1 MAVPSKEGRLVF
13 EQFWRPLDVSSWVGR
28 GGSWGHG
35 DKRGYNRGEYQKKNR
50 SPFIQAR
57 QFRREGDSTSRFH
70 GGVGGEGG
78 TRVRGTHI
86 AFTCVHGNE
95 GSQ

>member
-1 MAVPSKEGRLVF
+1 MVSGRA
-13 EQFWRPLDVSSWVGR
+13 
-28 GGSWGHG
+28 GSWGHT
-35 DKRGYNRGEYQKKNR
+35 DKRGYNRGEYQKENP

-57 QFRREGDSTSRFH
+57 RFRRAVDYTSRAH

-78 TRVRGTHI
+78 TRVRGTHM
-86 AFTCVHGNE
+86 ACTCVHGNE